1 MSLKKFGTSDVIRN
15 AMRAYPQ
22 SSFFIYSGSVYYN
35 KQPIES
41 GSFLADVL
49 GATGGPVSYP
59 HMTLPTH
66 NTV

>member
-41 GSFLADVL
+41 GSFSADVL
-49 GATGGPVSYP
+49 IHSERIDVYRWRNWFD
-59 HMTLPTH
+59 H
-66 NTV
+66 